1 MANIDLSQYGITGAT
16 EVIHNPSYDFLY
28 EEELKPELTG
38 YDKGQLTE
46 LGAVNVMTGIYT
58 GRSPKDK
65 YIVMDENSK
74 DTVWWTSDG
83 YKNDNHPMS
92 EETWAVVKDLAIKQL
107 CGKRLFVVDAFCGAN
122 KDTRMAIRFIVEVA
136 WQAHFVKN
144 MFIQP
149 SEEELE
155 NFKPDFVVYN
165 ASKAKVENY
174 KELGLNSETCAA
186 FNITSREQVILN
198 TWYGGEMKK
207 GMFSMMN
214 YYLPLQGIA
223 SMHCSANTDME
234 GKNTAIFFGLSG
246 TGKTT
251 LSTDPKRLLI
261 GDDEHGWDD
270 NGVFNF
276 EGGCYAKVINL
287 DKDSEPD
294 IYNAIKRNALLEN
307 VTVDAEGKI
316 DFADKSVTENT
327 RVSYPIEHI
336 EKIAK
341 NVNKISSGPAAE
353 NVIFLSADA
362 FGVLPPVSIL
372 TPEQTQYYFL
382 SSILTP
388 EQTQYYFLSGFT
400 AKLAGTE
407 RGITEP
413 TPTFSACFGQAFLEL
428 HPTKYGEEL
437 VKRMQKSGA
446 KAYLVNTGWNG
457 TGKRISIKDTRG
469 IIDAILNGDVL
480 KAPTK
485 KIPYFDFEVPT
496 ELPGVDPGILDPRD
510 TYEDAA
516 QWDEKAKDLAGRF
529 IKNFVKY
536 EGNEAGKALVAA
548 GPKL

>member
-1 MANIDLSQYGITGAT
+1 MSKIDLTRYGITGTT
-16 EVIHNPSYDFLY
+16 EIIYNPSYEDLFRD
-28 EEELKPELTG
+28 EMDPALTG

-46 LGAVNVMTGIYT
+46 LDAVNVMTGVYT

-65 YIVMDENSK
+65 FIVMDENSK
-74 DTVWWTSDG
+74 DTVWWTSAE
-83 YKNDNHPMS
+83 YKNDNHPAS
-92 EETWAVVKDLAIKQL
+92 IETWKAVKELAIKEL
-107 CGKRLFVVDAFCGAN
+107 SGKKLYVVDTFCGAN
-122 KDTRMAIRFIVEVA
+122 RDSRMAVRFIMEVA
-136 WQAHFVKN
+136 WQAHFVTN
-144 MFIQP
+144 MFIRP
-149 SEEELE
+149 TPEELAVYE
-155 NFKPDFVVYN
+155 PDFVVYT

-174 KELGLNSETCAA
+174 AELGLNSETAVV

-214 YYLPLQGIA
+214 YYLPLKGIA
-223 SMHCSANTDME
+223 SMHCSANTDMKGE
-234 GKNTAIFFGLSG
+234 NTAIFFGLSG

-270 NGVFNF
+270 NGIFNF

-294 IYNAIKRNALLEN
+294 IYNAIRRNALLEN
-307 VTVDAEGKI
+307 VTVDENGKL

-336 EKIAK
+336 EKIVK
-341 NVNKISSGPAAE
+341 RVRPISSGPDAK

-362 FGVLPPVSIL
+362 FGVLPPVSVL
-372 TPEQTQYYFL
+372 TPEQTK
-382 SSILTP
+382 
-388 EQTQYYFLSGFT
+388 YYFLSGFT

-407 RGITEP
+407 RGVTEP

-428 HPTKYGEEL
+428 HPTKYAEEL
-437 VKRMQKSGA
+437 VRKMEKSGA

-457 TGKRISIKDTRG
+457 SGKRISIRDTRG
-469 IIDAILNGDVL
+469 IIDAILDGSILN
-480 KAPTK
+480 APTK
-485 KIPYFDFEVPT
+485 KIPYFNFEVPT
-496 ELPGVDPGILDPRD
+496 ALPGVDPAILDPRD
-510 TYEDAA
+510 TYADPTVWE
-516 QWDEKAKDLAGRF
+516 EKARDLAGRF
-529 IKNFVKY
+529 IKNFAKY
-536 EGNEAGKALVAA
+536 EGNAAGKALVEA